1 MVSDSPGGPTLW
13 YQIGIMWC
21 LAGDY
26 PPDSERPLA
35 LWPVAWLLVE
45 PPFSVTVVV
54 RDIVIVIIISVK
66 ES

>member
-1 MVSDSPGGPTLW
+1 MQTESKTSTL
-13 YQIGIMWC
+13 QLLNFITINIPIGIRWC

-45 PPFSVTVVV
+45 PPVGGEGSVL
-54 RDIVIVIIISVK
+54 SHGGG
-66 ES
+66 